1 MNKLA
6 EHLFRSALS
15 VSPRRLRVPPPR
27 SHQLLGACGSAPPRE
42 PPGSR
47 QVRLQ
52 QVSHRLHTFTQ
63 PSEAQASFPFRYW
76 GCAHTAAPLL
86 ALSLRSCRSCSSRCS
101 CPGAASLC
109 PACSTAG
116 HHPAVSISSFL
127 PRQHL
132 HLCLVR

>member
-86 ALSLRSCRSCSSRCS
+86 ALS
-101 CPGAASLC
+101 PHGAAG
-109 PACSTAG
+109 PAPPDA
-116 HHPAVSISSFL
+116 AA
-127 PRQHL
+127 QEL
-132 HLCLVR
+132 HLPALPAPCWSSPSCFHFQLPTTAAPPPLLG